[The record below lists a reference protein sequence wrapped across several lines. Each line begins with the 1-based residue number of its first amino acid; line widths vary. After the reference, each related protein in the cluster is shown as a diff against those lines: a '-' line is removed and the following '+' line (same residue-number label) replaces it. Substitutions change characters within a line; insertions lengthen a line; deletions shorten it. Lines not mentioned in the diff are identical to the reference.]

1 MTVKPKRKVIGSIT
15 GEVFETT
22 GKTGR
27 RRLPDGRTET
37 GKEISSKESML
48 QSTQKGVEKAP
59 EPIKGNIEILVDE
72 DDDGLD
78 WQPATQII
86 DEMPPTPTGTIDIG
100 EMPEEK
106 PKRKGPQTQ
115 KTTKKDMDK
124 MEDLFFAI
132 GCAMDDKNY
141 TGEEKAM
148 IVSKLFAG
156 ATDVRVE
163 TAEFVLSARMFGLVA
178 GCVAVAVLLKGQSG
192 GLFSNYRRVLAGLA
206 PQQTKVDDDT
216 LWEGK

>member
-1 MTVKPKRKVIGSIT
+1 MTIKPKRKVVGSIT

-37 GKEISSKESML
+37 GKEISSKQPE
-48 QSTQKGVEKAP
+48 VEKEKAL

-148 IVSKLFAG
+148 IISKLFAG

-163 TAEFVLSARMFGLVA
+163 TAEFVLSSRTFGLIA

-192 GLFSNYRRVLAGLA
+192 GLFQNYRRVLAGLA
-206 PQQTKVDDDT
+206 PKQTKVDDDT